1 MARLNEPDA
10 PRSPYKPGNGLEP
23 PYLGDRGAQLER
35 FGAFLADPSTPH
47 NVVVTGLRGV
57 GKTVLL
63 QRYSIE
69 AREAGWLVA
78 DREFSEADAEPSMFA
93 QRVLADLTRL
103 TRDLS
108 LSRRLKDAAGGAV
121 DRVTDLLGN
130 LTVSYEGLELGY
142 SPGRRSSKTPKQM
155 LDDDLRDA
163 LREVGRLCQK
173 SDHTGFILQYD
184 EFQVVKEE
192 RRELTLSALLAATAA
207 VQREGIPVMLVLCGL
222 PTILENLGRSK
233 SYSERMFTV
242 EHIGHL
248 HPPEDRLAFT
258 GPAEARGRRFTDQV
272 VEAVLL
278 DTQGYPFFIQLYGD
292 ALWKGTNAQP
302 VIAEDDFRRLHPGI
316 VDGLDRSFFES
327 RYRPSL
333 GPRAEGAQS
342 HGCRRRRGLDNRGSA
357 PAPTDE
363 QQRTTATAEIPRREG
378 ADLPADPRP
387 PGVYR
392 PNVRRV
398 PTPAPRRCS
407 LMQTRLHPIASS
419 SL

>member
-35 FGAFLADPSTPH
+35 FGAFLEDPSTPH

-69 AREAGWLVA
+69 ARDAGWVVA

-108 LSRRLKDAAGGAV
+108 LSWRVKDAAGGAV
-121 DRVTDLLGN
+121 DRVTDMLGN

-302 VIAEDDFRRLHPGI
+302 VIAEDDFRRLRPGI

-327 RYRPSL
+327 RYR
-333 GPRAEGAQS
+333 RASAREQRVLRAMAAGGGEASTIEDLRQRLQMSNSELQPLLRFLVEKGLIYRPTRGHLAFTAPMFGAFL
-342 HGCRRRRGLDNRGSA
+342 RRRRDDA
-357 PAPTDE
+357 A
-363 QQRTTATAEIPRREG
+363 
-378 ADLPADPRP
+378 
-387 PGVYR
+387 
-392 PNVRRV
+392 
-398 PTPAPRRCS
+398 
-407 LMQTRLHPIASS
+407 
-419 SL
+419 

>member
-1 MARLNEPDA
+1 
-10 PRSPYKPGNGLEP
+10 
-23 PYLGDRGAQLER
+23 
-35 FGAFLADPSTPH
+35 
-47 NVVVTGLRGV
+47 
-57 GKTVLL
+57 
-63 QRYSIE
+63 
-69 AREAGWLVA
+69 
-78 DREFSEADAEPSMFA
+78 MFA

-108 LSRRLKDAAGGAV
+108 LSRRLKVAAGGAI
-121 DRVTDLLGN
+121 DRVTDLLGA
-130 LTVSYEGLELGY
+130 LTVSYEGVELGY

-192 RRELTLSALLAATAA
+192 RKELTLSALLAATAT

-292 ALWKGTNAQP
+292 TLWKGTN
-302 VIAEDDFRRLHPGI
+302 RLSSP
-316 VDGLDRSFFES
+316 
-327 RYRPSL
+327 
-333 GPRAEGAQS
+333 
-342 HGCRRRRGLDNRGSA
+342 
-357 PAPTDE
+357 
-363 QQRTTATAEIPRREG
+363 RTTFVGCAQGSSTVSTG
-378 ADLPADPRP
+378 
-387 PGVYR
+387 
-392 PNVRRV
+392 
-398 PTPAPRRCS
+398 
-407 LMQTRLHPIASS
+407 ASS
-419 SL
+419 SRATAVPRPASRGCSEPWLSEAVRPRQSRICASACR

>member
-1 MARLNEPDA
+1 
-10 PRSPYKPGNGLEP
+10 
-23 PYLGDRGAQLER
+23 
-35 FGAFLADPSTPH
+35 
-47 NVVVTGLRGV
+47 V

-207 VQREGIPVMLVLCGL
+207 VQQFSGP
-222 PTILENLGRSK
+222 
-233 SYSERMFTV
+233 
-242 EHIGHL
+242 GHTAG
-248 HPPEDRLAFT
+248 HA
-258 GPAEARGRRFTDQV
+258 
-272 VEAVLL
+272 
-278 DTQGYPFFIQLYGD
+278 GYPHLRARPIQHG
-292 ALWKGTNAQP
+292 GS
-302 VIAEDDFRRLHPGI
+302 PGKP
-316 VDGLDRSFFES
+316 L
-327 RYRPSL
+327 L
-333 GPRAEGAQS
+333 
-342 HGCRRRRGLDNRGSA
+342 CRRDIATRYTASRSRSSVNRWLNA
-357 PAPTDE
+357 
-363 QQRTTATAEIPRREG
+363 
-378 ADLPADPRP
+378 
-387 PGVYR
+387 
-392 PNVRRV
+392 
-398 PTPAPRRCS
+398 
-407 LMQTRLHPIASS
+407 
-419 SL
+419 